1 MAYEI
6 LKDIGKAFALS
17 ASTLLPQLIINNQ
30 NVKRAQG
37 EANNARELANIQYQT
52 ALANAQ
58 GAMALANQ
66 RGGKNTEETKSNL
79 PLYIGLG
86 VGGVVLLGVVIFAV
100 TRK

>member
-1 MAYEI
+1 MSYEF
-6 LKDIGKAFALS
+6 LKDLGKSFATSML
-17 ASTLLPQLIINNQ
+17 ALAPQLIINNQ
-30 NVKRAQG
+30 NVKNAQG
-37 EANNARELANIQYQT
+37 QANDAKDIASLQYQT

-58 GAMALANQ
+58 AMALAGQ
-66 RGGKNTEETKSNL
+66 TGGKTPEAPKSNL

>member
-1 MAYEI
+1 MAYDW
-6 LKDIGKAFALS
+6 LKDLGKSFATSML
-17 ASTLLPQLIINNQ
+17 ALAPQLIINNQ
-30 NVKRAQG
+30 NVKNAQG
-37 EANNARELANIQYQT
+37 QANDARDIASLQYQT

-58 GAMALANQ
+58 AMALAGQ
-66 RGGKNTEETKSNL
+66 AGGKTPKAPPKSNL